1 MEDRTVVFIDEA
13 GFYMLPSLLKTF
25 ASEGET
31 PVLKG
36 SASRDHVSAISAI
49 TPEGRL
55 LTSMQEEAFDRH
67 DIADFLRHVL
77 GHVEGKMLIIWD
89 GLPAHRS
96 QKVKD
101 VLSETGGRVY
111 LEQLPGYAPDLN
123 PDEGIWQYLKNVE
136 LKNVCFE
143 NLEALKKQ
151 LRLAFER
158 LRHKTDVIVGC
169 FGLAGLG
176 LEGLDL

>member
-13 GFYMLPSLLKTF
+13 GFYMLPSVVKTF
-25 ASEGET
+25 APEGET
-31 PVLKG
+31 PVVKG

-77 GHVEGKMLIIWD
+77 RHIEGKMLIIWD

-96 QKVKD
+96 QKDKD

-143 NLEALKKQ
+143 TLEALRKQ
-151 LRLAFER
+151 LRLAFEPGA
-158 LRHKTDVIVGC
+158 L
-169 FGLAGLG
+169 
-176 LEGLDL
+176 

>member
-1 MEDRTVVFIDEA
+1 
-13 GFYMLPSLLKTF
+13 MLPSVAKTY
-25 ASEGET
+25 APEGET
-31 PVLKG
+31 PVVQG
-36 SASRDHVSAISAI
+36 SESRDHVSSIGAI

-55 LTSMQEEAFDRH
+55 LTGMQEESFDRH
-67 DIADFLRHVL
+67 DIVDFLRHVL
-77 GHVEGKMLIIWD
+77 RHIEGKVLIIWD

-96 QKVKD
+96 QKVRD
-101 VLSETGGRVY
+101 FLSETGERVHM
-111 LEQLPGYAPDLN
+111 EQLPGYAPDLN

-136 LKNVCFE
+136 LKNVCCE
-143 NLEALKKQ
+143 SLGALKKQ

-158 LRHKTDVIVGC
+158 LRHKIEVIEGC

>member
-1 MEDRTVVFIDEA
+1 
-13 GFYMLPSLLKTF
+13 MLPSVVKTF
-25 ASEGET
+25 APEGET
-31 PVLKG
+31 PVVEG
-36 SASRDHVSAISAI
+36 SESRDHVSAISAI

-55 LTSMQEEAFDRH
+55 LTGMQEEAFDRH
-67 DIADFLRHVL
+67 DIVDFLRHVL
-77 GHVEGKMLIIWD
+77 RHIDGNVLVIWD

-101 VLSETGGRVY
+101 FLSETEEGRVH
-111 LEQLPGYAPDLN
+111 LEQLPSYAPDLN

-136 LKNVCFE
+136 LKNVCCE
-143 NLEALKKQ
+143 SLKALKKQ

-158 LRHKTDVIVGC
+158 LRHKTEVIEGC

-176 LEGLDL
+176 LAGLDL

>member
-1 MEDRTVVFIDEA
+1 
-13 GFYMLPSLLKTF
+13 MLPSVVKTF
-25 ASEGET
+25 APEGET
-31 PVLKG
+31 PVVKG
-36 SASRDHVSAISAI
+36 SKSRDHVSAISAI

-55 LTSMQEEAFDRH
+55 LTGMQEEAFDRH
-67 DIADFLRHVL
+67 DIVDFLRHVL
-77 GHVEGKMLIIWD
+77 RHIEGKVLIIWD

-96 QKVKD
+96 NKVKD
-101 VLSETGGRVY
+101 FLSETEEGRVH
-111 LEQLPGYAPDLN
+111 LEQLPSYAPDLN

-136 LKNVCFE
+136 LKNVCCE

-158 LRHKTDVIVGC
+158 LRHKTEVIEGC

-176 LEGLDL
+176 LIGLDL

>member
-1 MEDRTVVFIDEA
+1 M
-13 GFYMLPSLLKTF
+13 
-25 ASEGET
+25 
-31 PVLKG
+31 
-36 SASRDHVSAISAI
+36 
-49 TPEGRL
+49 
-55 LTSMQEEAFDRH
+55 
-67 DIADFLRHVL
+67 
-77 GHVEGKMLIIWD
+77 
-89 GLPAHRS
+89 
-96 QKVKD
+96 
-101 VLSETGGRVY
+101 
-111 LEQLPGYAPDLN
+111 EQLPGYAPDLN

-143 NLEALKKQ
+143 NLEVLKKQ

>member
-1 MEDRTVVFIDEA
+1 MMPSVV
-13 GFYMLPSLLKTF
+13 KTF
-25 ASEGET
+25 APEGET
-31 PVLKG
+31 PVVKG
-36 SASRDHVSAISAI
+36 SESRDHVSAISAI
-49 TPEGRL
+49 TPTGRL

-67 DIADFLRHVL
+67 DIVDFLRHVL
-77 GHVEGKMLIIWD
+77 GHIEGKVLVIWD

-96 QKVKD
+96 KKVRD
-101 VLSETGGRVY
+101 FLSETGGRVY

-136 LKNVCFE
+136 LKNVCCQT
-143 NLEALKKQ
+143 LEVLKEQ

-158 LRHKTDVIVGC
+158 LRHKTEVIVGC

>member
-1 MEDRTVVFIDEA
+1 M
-13 GFYMLPSLLKTF
+13 YLK
-25 ASEGET
+25 
-31 PVLKG
+31 
-36 SASRDHVSAISAI
+36 
-49 TPEGRL
+49 
-55 LTSMQEEAFDRH
+55 
-67 DIADFLRHVL
+67 
-77 GHVEGKMLIIWD
+77 
-89 GLPAHRS
+89 
-96 QKVKD
+96 
-101 VLSETGGRVY
+101 
-111 LEQLPGYAPDLN
+111 QLPGYAPDLN
-123 PDEGIWQYLKNVE
+123 PDEGIWQYFIWQYLKNVE